1 MLLSNLPKAKE
12 FDEEDFLVKLKE
24 EVVDRFDLD
33 FLKLHQE
40 LTAIKRTAKLE
51 EVETLLVHNKE
62 EQQHKTEEVQET
74 IKTYEILIEDFKA
87 ELFSQIKQ

>member
-33 FLKLHQE
+33 FLKLH
-40 LTAIKRTAKLE
+40 
-51 EVETLLVHNKE
+51 
-62 EQQHKTEEVQET
+62 
-74 IKTYEILIEDFKA
+74 
-87 ELFSQIKQ
+87 

>member
-87 ELFSQIKQ
+87 DLFSQIKQ